1 MANSEVEAAVQRN
14 CEALVSGNF
23 TQILMDLTP
32 QAMAKF
38 TQMAATQMQTGV
50 PPKLTSYTIVSRATE
65 GDAEVYD
72 VRFHGDV
79 EFGVK
84 AHWKQIEGL
93 WKIAD
98 AEPYQV

>member
-1 MANSEVEAAVQRN
+1 MSNSEVEAAVQRN
-14 CEALVSGNF
+14 CEALVSGNY
-23 TQILMDLTP
+23 TQIFMDLTP

-38 TQMAATQMQTGV
+38 SQMAATQMGTGA
-50 PPKLTSYTIVSRATE
+50 PPKLTGYTIVGRATE
-65 GDAEVYD
+65 GDEEVYD

-84 AHWKQIEGL
+84 AHWKQIDGQ

-98 AEPYQV
+98 AEPYQG